1 MPSVSQSLD
10 SKTDSLQIKNP
21 ADPNAGQRLKEAET
35 VAKEFESLFMDQIV
49 KGMRKTVPTDE
60 SSNALGIYTDMLDSE
75 HAKTMTESREFGIRQ
90 MIMDWMKTA
99 DPKIQEEATN
109 LSLKA
114 KQGNNPGQI
123 DQLTTLRNSAR
134 RFLE

>member
-1 MPSVSQSLD
+1 MKIPPSIP
-10 SKTDSLQIKNP
+10 TDLTPTIATPKVQGSSEQ
-21 ADPNAGQRLKEAET
+21 NAGQRLKEAET

-75 HAKTMTESREFGIRQ
+75 HAKTMTESREFGIRK

-99 DPKIQEEATN
+99 DPKIQE
-109 LSLKA
+109 
-114 KQGNNPGQI
+114 
-123 DQLTTLRNSAR
+123 
-134 RFLE
+134 